1 MKTEKS
7 ITDFIDSKLKIEPN
21 PYLTTQI
28 MAKLESMEHNEPYKL
43 SSLQKA
49 VVAVSITVVV
59 LLGISL
65 GTLYNNETTESFALN
80 INDSQ
85 IENLQ
90 IFSDPI
96 VNTED

>member
-28 MAKLESMEHNEPYKL
+28 MAKLESMEQSEPYKL

-49 VVAVSITVVV
+49 VVAVSITIVV

-65 GTLYNNETTESFALN
+65 GTLYNKETTESFALN
-80 INDSQ
+80 INDFQ

>member
-1 MKTEKS
+1 MKTEKT

-28 MAKLESMEHNEPYKL
+28 MAKLESMERNEPYKL

-49 VVAVSITVVV
+49 VVAISITIVVM
-59 LLGISL
+59 LGISL
-65 GTLYNNETTESFALN
+65 GTLYNKETTDSFALN

-85 IENLQ
+85 IENLH
-90 IFSDPI
+90 IFSDQI

>member
-1 MKTEKS
+1 MKTEQS

-28 MAKLESMEHNEPYKL
+28 MAKLESMEHNGHYKL
-43 SSLQKA
+43 SSLQKT
-49 VVAVSITVVV
+49 VVAVSITIVV
-59 LLGISL
+59 LMGISF
-65 GTLYNNETTESFALN
+65 GTLYNKEKTDSYALN
-80 INDSQ
+80 INDYQ

-90 IFSDPI
+90 IFSDPL